1 VAKSKGAARNK
12 TSGRLPSKQEI
23 IDFLATA
30 TGEAGK
36 REIARAFNIKGS
48 DRIALKAL
56 LRDMAD
62 DGLIAGSRRKLTRP
76 GVLPPVTV
84 IEIVSRDA
92 DGEFIARPAA
102 WDEAEHGPPPRI
114 LMAESK
120 REAGPVAGVGDRV
133 LARITALGPDAG
145 YPYQART
152 IKRLAR
158 ATRSLLGI
166 FRALPGGAGVID
178 PIDRRQLKEWPV
190 ARGGTGEAQ
199 NGELVR
205 YELARSSRVGVQTA
219 RVTERLGNPGA
230 QQMTSLIAVHAHGI
244 PDAFPEAALA
254 EAEAAKEPDLKHRED
269 LRHLP
274 LVTIDPSDARDHDDA
289 VWAEA
294 DPNPANRGGWVVIVA
309 IADVASYVRPGSTL
323 DKEARKRGNSVYF
336 PDRVV
341 PMLPERISNDLCS
354 LKENEARA
362 CLAVRMIFDKDGTKL
377 DHRFFRALMRSAA
390 SLSYEQAQS
399 AIDGRLDEVTGPLLE
414 PVLRPLWGA
423 YASIVLA
430 RTERGPLDLDLPE
443 RKILLDDQGR
453 VRGVAS
459 PPRLDAHRLIEEF
472 MIAANVAAAEA
483 LEAKRTP
490 LIYRVHDTPT
500 KEKLASL
507 GDFLN
512 TIGIKLPKSGTL
524 KPAQF
529 NRILAETRATPTA
542 ELVGEVIL
550 RSQAQAEYNPG
561 NYGHFGLNLRRYAH
575 FTSPIRRYADLIVHR
590 ALVRALGAGTDGLT
604 DAEIGELAEIAQAIS
619 DTERRAMA
627 AERETADRLIAAY
640 LADRIGAKFHARVS
654 GLVRTGLFVRLIE
667 TGADGFVPAS
677 SIGHEYFFH
686 DEVRQALIGEDTGL
700 AYRLGDPVEV
710 RLVEAIPTAGALR
723 FEMLSEGRSIGAKP
737 RGGRGPR
744 DKRGPQSY
752 KGKPSGQGRGG
763 SRKRGR

>member
-1 VAKSKGAARNK
+1 VGK
-12 TSGRLPSKQEI
+12 LPSKQDI

-36 REIARAFNIKGS
+36 REIARAFGVKGG

-84 IEIVSRDA
+84 IEITGRDA
-92 DGEFIARPAA
+92 DGEFIARPSV
-102 WDEAEHGPPPRI
+102 WDEEHGAPPRI

-120 REAGPVAGVGDRV
+120 REAAPVAGVGDRV
-133 LARITALGPDAG
+133 LARITALGPDAD

-152 IKRLAR
+152 IKRLAQ
-158 ATRSLLGI
+158 AARSLLGI
-166 FRALPGGAGVID
+166 FRALPGGTGVID
-178 PIDRRQLKEWPV
+178 PVERKQLKEWPV
-190 ARGGTGEAQ
+190 ARGATGDAE

-205 YELARSSRVGVQTA
+205 FEIARGSRVGVQTA
-219 RVTERLGNPGA
+219 RVMERLGNPAA

-244 PDAFPEAALA
+244 PDRFPEAALG
-254 EAEAAKEPDLKHRED
+254 EAEAAKEPELKRRED

-294 DPNPANRGGWVVIVA
+294 DPNPTNRGGWVVIVA
-309 IADVASYVRPGSTL
+309 IADVASYVRPGSAL

-354 LKENEARA
+354 LIENEPRP
-362 CLAVRMIFDKDGTKL
+362 CLAVRMVFDKDGRKL
-377 DHRFFRALMRSAA
+377 GHRFLRALMRSAA
-390 SLSYEQAQS
+390 SLTYEQAQS
-399 AIDGRLDEVTGPLLE
+399 AIDGRIDEVTGPLLD

-423 YASIVLA
+423 YASLVLA
-430 RTERGPLDLDLPE
+430 RTERGPLNLDLPE
-443 RKILLDDQGR
+443 RKILLDDKGR

-472 MIAANVAAAEA
+472 MIAANVAAAET
-483 LEAKRTP
+483 LEAKRSP
-490 LIYRVHDTPT
+490 LIYRVHDSPS

-507 GDFLN
+507 GEFLS

-550 RSQAQAEYNPG
+550 RSQAQAEYSPG
-561 NYGHFGLNLRRYAH
+561 NFGHFGLNLRKYAH

-590 ALVRALGAGTDGLT
+590 ALVRALGVGTDGLT
-604 DAEIGELAEIAQAIS
+604 DAEMGELEEISRNIS

-640 LADRIGAKFHARVS
+640 LADRIGAKFQARVS

-686 DEVRQALIGEDTGL
+686 DEVRQALVGEDTGL

-710 RLVEAIPTAGALR
+710 RLVEAIPSAGALR
-723 FEMLSEGRSIGAKP
+723 FEMLSEGRSIGARPKGARRPSDKGRP
-737 RGGRGPR
+737 RG
-744 DKRGPQSY
+744 Y
-752 KGKPSGQGRGG
+752 KGKPRGQKRGG
-763 SRKRGR
+763 SGKRR

>member
-1 VAKSKGAARNK
+1 VAKPKGAPRNK
-12 TSGRLPSKQEI
+12 TVGKLPSKQDI

-36 REIARAFNIKGS
+36 REIARAFGVKGG

-84 IEIVSRDA
+84 IEITGRDA
-92 DGEFIARPAA
+92 DGEFIARPSV
-102 WDEAEHGPPPRI
+102 WDEEHGAPPRI

-120 REAGPVAGVGDRV
+120 REGGPVAGIGDRV
-133 LARITALGPDAG
+133 LARITALGPDAD

-152 IKRLAR
+152 IKRLAQ
-158 ATRSLLGI
+158 AARSLLGI
-166 FRALPGGAGVID
+166 FRALPGGTGVID
-178 PIDRRQLKEWPV
+178 PVERKQLKEWPV
-190 ARGGTGEAQ
+190 ARGATGDAE

-205 YELARSSRVGVQTA
+205 FEIARASRVGVQTA
-219 RVTERLGNPGA
+219 RVIERLGNPAA

-244 PDAFPEAALA
+244 PDRFPEAALA
-254 EAEAAKEPDLKHRED
+254 EAEAAKEPELKRRED

-309 IADVASYVRPGSTL
+309 IADVASYVRPRSAL

-354 LKENEARA
+354 LIENEPRP
-362 CLAVRMIFDKDGTKL
+362 CLAVRMVFDKDGGKL
-377 DHRFFRALMRSAA
+377 GHRFFRALMRSAA
-390 SLSYEQAQS
+390 SLTYEQAQS
-399 AIDGRLDEVTGPLLE
+399 AIDGRLDEVSGPLLE

-423 YASIVLA
+423 YASLVLA
-430 RTERGPLDLDLPE
+430 RTERGPLNLDLPE
-443 RKILLDDQGR
+443 RKILLDDKGR

-472 MIAANVAAAEA
+472 MIAANVAAAET
-483 LEAKRTP
+483 LEAKRSP
-490 LIYRVHDTPT
+490 LIYRVHDSPS

-507 GDFLN
+507 GEFLS

-550 RSQAQAEYNPG
+550 RSQAQAEYSPG
-561 NYGHFGLNLRRYAH
+561 NFGHFGLNLRKYAH

-590 ALVRALGAGTDGLT
+590 ALVRALGVGTDGLT
-604 DAEIGELAEIAQAIS
+604 DAEMGELEEIARNIS

-640 LADRIGAKFHARVS
+640 LADRIGAKFQARVS

-686 DEVRQALIGEDTGL
+686 DEVRQALVGEDTGL

-723 FEMLSEGRSIGAKP
+723 FEMLSEGRSIGARPK
-737 RGGRGPR
+737 GAGRPS
-744 DKRGPQSY
+744 DKGRPQRY
-752 KGKPSGQGRGG
+752 KGKPRQQGRGG
-763 SRKRGR
+763 TRKRR